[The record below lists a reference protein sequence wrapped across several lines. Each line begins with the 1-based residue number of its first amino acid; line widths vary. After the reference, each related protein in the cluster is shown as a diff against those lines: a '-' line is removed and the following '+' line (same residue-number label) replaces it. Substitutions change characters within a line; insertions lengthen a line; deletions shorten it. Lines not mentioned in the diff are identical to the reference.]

1 MQELLVQPDVQIDV
15 QIDRLM
21 LKKLS
26 VLYYPYVYSV

>member
-21 LKKLS
+21 QLP

>member
-21 LKKLS
+21 LKKLP